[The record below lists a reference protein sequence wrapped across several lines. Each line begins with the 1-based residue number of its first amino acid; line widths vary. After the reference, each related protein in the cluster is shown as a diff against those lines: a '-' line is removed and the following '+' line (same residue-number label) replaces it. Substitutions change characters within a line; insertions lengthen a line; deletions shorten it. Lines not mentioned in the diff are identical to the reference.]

1 MRAKTERNSPV
12 VLKFNRLL
20 AKEIGLNEAILVS
33 QLEYWTSKIPDDDP
47 FKVDDLGWK
56 WTYNSYREWQEQF
69 PFWSERTIRRTMDSL
84 MDKSLVISQSRGRK
98 HSKAGV
104 KWSNEYCLCAREL
117 QRYLDKISD
126 AIPGLK
132 QSQSDHVKPSATPN
146 ATVPISD
153 DIPNPIPE
161 IRPVQNDLLST
172 KSEIVKYVTPGQVD
186 QIKAFEGGQ
195 IDPLLPENTKNTKS
209 HSKISTRELAK
220 TRETQE
226 QPHGEREQVC
236 PPTTR
241 RDYQIIPMSS
251 NSTRIEAIDVT
262 ADLYRK
268 LEGENE
274 KALAPYAHLIKEE
287 FKYGGPVF

>member
-12 VLKFNRLL
+12 VLKFNRFL

-33 QLEYWTSKIPDDDP
+33 QLEYWTSKISDDDP

-104 KWSNEYCLCAREL
+104 KWSNEYCLCTREL
-117 QRYLDKISD
+117 QRYLNNISEAVPD
-126 AIPGLK
+126 SRQG
-132 QSQSDHVKPSATPN
+132 QFDHVKPSETPN
-146 ATVPISD
+146 TPLPICD
-153 DIPNPIPE
+153 DKPNSSPE
-161 IRPVQNDLLST
+161 IRPVQNDPVNT
-172 KSEIVKYVTPGQVD
+172 KSKTVDYVTLGQVD
-186 QIKAFEGGQ
+186 QVKAFEDGQ

-209 HSKISTRELAK
+209 HSKISTQELGK
-220 TRETQE
+220 TREIQE

-236 PPTTR
+236 PPVIRQDDQAT
-241 RDYQIIPMSS
+241 DVSS
-251 NSTRIEAIDVT
+251 NTTHIEAIDVT

-268 LEGENE
+268 LEVENE

-287 FKYGGPVF
+287 FQYGGPVF